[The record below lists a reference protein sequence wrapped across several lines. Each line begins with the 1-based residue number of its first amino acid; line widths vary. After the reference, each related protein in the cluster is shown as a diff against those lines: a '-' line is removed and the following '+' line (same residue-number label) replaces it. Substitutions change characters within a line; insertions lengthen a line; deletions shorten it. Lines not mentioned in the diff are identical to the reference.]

1 MRPVPAPPRR
11 AGADR
16 PPGTASYPPPS
27 GPFASWVA
35 ASIPPVVVVLLLLVG
50 WELAVLASGVGEY
63 LLPSPLRVL
72 EALVA
77 GWSRLAASALRT
89 AGATLLSFAL
99 AALGGVLLGSLLS
112 LWRVVERGVYPLT
125 LMLQM
130 VPLVAIAPMLSIWFG
145 WGLPS
150 VVAAGVIVS
159 IFPVIAS
166 TLAGLRG
173 VDAGHR
179 ELFAVLGAGRAAT
192 WFKLGLPS
200 AVPAIFTGLRIAAG
214 LAVIGTIV
222 GEMVGAFGGEQAPL
236 GAVITSAL
244 KQNRTP
250 EVFAAILLAAAV
262 GFTIFGL
269 VHATGWWLLRRWHS
283 SAS

>member
-1 MRPVPAPPRR
+1 MTPPRQR
-11 AGADR
+11 SPRSR
-16 PPGTASYPPPS
+16 PPLGTPPPGGLPWARAA
-27 GPFASWVA
+27 GP
-35 ASIPPVVVVLLLLVG
+35 PLGVLAILLVG
-50 WELAVLASGVGEY
+50 WELAVVASGVGEY
-63 LLPSPLRVL
+63 LLPSPRRVFT
-72 EALVA
+72 ALGD
-77 GWSRLAASALRT
+77 GWQRLGAAALRT

-99 AALGGVLLGSLLS
+99 AAIGGVLLGSLLS
-112 LWRVVERGVYPLT
+112 LSRRVERGVYPLT

-150 VVAAGVIVS
+150 VVAAGVIVA

-166 TLAGLRG
+166 TLSGLRS
-173 VDAGHR
+173 VDEGHR
-179 ELFAVLGAGRAAT
+179 ELFAVLGASRSAT

-200 AVPAIFTGLRIAAG
+200 AIPAIFTGLRIAAG

-236 GAVITSAL
+236 GAIITSAL

-262 GFTIFGL
+262 GFAIFGV
-269 VHATGWWLLRRWHS
+269 VHAVSWQLLRRWHS
-283 SAS
+283 SAN